1 MASCTAALMSTDQL
15 THGEVK
21 VVLKYRRGLLYN
33 NRLAFKW
40 GMAQNI
46 LCPLCGNGDGGT
58 HMVSGCQHS
67 SMQGMYTERHN

>member
-33 NRLAFKW
+33 NRLALKW
-40 GMAQNI
+40 GMAPQWPSLLPVGGGATRVI
-46 LCPLCGNGDGGT
+46 LL
-58 HMVSGCQHS
+58 S
-67 SMQGMYTERHN
+67 